1 MRAWKI
7 VLLALGGLRRTPLRA
22 TLTALGVAIASG
34 ALVSMMA
41 FALGLQRQIETP
53 VRLLSLLNDI
63 HVTAKAGEQAKDAP
77 ALDDAA
83 VDRLARLPGVSA
95 AFPNIRV
102 RGLQVRRGQRSETC
116 LAMGMPREATLW
128 GVAEEIL
135 VAGRFFNEGRR
146 PEAILGAQLVQS
158 LGFAS
163 PREAVGARLKLE
175 AAGLSPEAG
184 KSFTFQRKE
193 LEVTVVGVY
202 DMPPI
207 VPGPARGGIILPVD
221 MMKEVP
227 GIQLESALARLKAGG
242 AAGEAGYASVTVRV
256 RDAANVG
263 AVEEQIKGMG
273 FQTSAM
279 LRHFQEMR
287 TFFIFLR
294 VLLAAIGSVALIVA
308 ALGIVNTLLMS
319 VLERYQEIGISKAV
333 GASDGDL
340 LVLFLAEAGMIG
352 LWGGL
357 GGLVLG
363 RVVSYV
369 LEIAVNAY
377 ARSQGATEPLQ
388 VFAFPPWLLA
398 STVLFAVLV
407 SVVAG
412 VYPAMRAARV
422 DPIEALRRG

>member
-34 ALVSMMA
+34 ALVSMVA

-63 HVTAKAGEQAKDAP
+63 HVSPKAGEQAKDAP
-77 ALDDAA
+77 ALDDDA

-102 RGLQVRRGQRSETC
+102 RGIQVRRGDKSESC
-116 LAMGMPREATLW
+116 LAMGMPREAMLW

-135 VAGRFFNEGRR
+135 VAGRFFSDSRR
-146 PEAILGAQLVQS
+146 PEAILGAQLVRS

-163 PREAVGARLKLE
+163 SRQAVGATLKLE
-175 AAGLSPEAG
+175 AAGLSPGED
-184 KSFTFQRKE
+184 KSFTFRRKE

-202 DMPPI
+202 DVPLI
-207 VPGPARGGIILPVD
+207 VPGPARSGIILPVD
-221 MMKEVP
+221 LMKEVP
-227 GIQLESALARLKAGG
+227 GVHFESSLARLKAGG
-242 AAGEAGYASVTVRV
+242 AAGVPGYASVTVRV
-256 RDAANVG
+256 RDAADVG
-263 AVEEQIKGMG
+263 AVEERIKAMG
-273 FQTSAM
+273 FHTDAM

-287 TFFIFLR
+287 TYFIFLR

-319 VLERYQEIGISKAV
+319 VLERYQEIGICKAV

-340 LVLFLAEAGMIG
+340 AVLFLAEAGMIG
-352 LWGGL
+352 LFGGL

-363 RVVSYV
+363 RVVSYG

-377 ARSQGATEPLQ
+377 ARSQGVSEPLQ
-388 VFAFPPWLLA
+388 VFAFPFWLL
-398 STVLFAVLV
+398 SGTVLFAIVV

-412 VYPAMRAARV
+412 VYPALRAARV